1 MAITSSSF
9 PWGSDASDKVTIEWD
24 PAVKSQPI
32 KVYTTANNTGSSR
45 VMNIVVTPNHP
56 GENAVIEIAQPGTDP
71 IVSTTY
77 GPLKIKGASLVCN
90 GNIVDSASSFTFP
103 AGVCNLDLTLNAFK
117 DRTDTYASGAV
128 VTTEV
133 AATGDTFYVG
143 GILWEND
150 PSEYYRMLS
159 YSGSASDAVW
169 TANDNN
175 TTKSCLFSSLGTT
188 ITPSYSNLTFT
199 IGISTT
205 SLDLATENA
214 ISGSG
219 IDIITGLQQEAN
231 SIVGIS
237 AISRVSWNEPRLTS
251 AAASSQYGYAH
262 YKGIY
267 TFTSGSFDTSN
278 RVIPVTF
285 TSSTS
290 WLVIDSQNPSY
301 SAALSQVLVRSG
313 SANTTGQDR
322 TGFLDVYPYNF
333 PEFGMIDIVNVIQA
347 GEVTKTEVTIRGF
360 LQSSATGGLP
370 TLRLTASP
378 QAPAST
384 LEVTVS
390 VINKNS
396 GSRVETYLIA
406 SGSSVELY
414 TLSDGDTRVSIVD
427 VSPKEDSSCTYTRWL
442 N

>member
-90 GNIVDSASSFTFP
+90 GTIVDSASSFTFP
-103 AGVCNLDLTLNAFK
+103 AGVCNLDLTLNVFK

-133 AATGDTFYVG
+133 AAFGDTFYVG

-169 TANDNN
+169 TANGNN
-175 TTKSCLFSSLGTT
+175 TTKSCLFSSVGTT
-188 ITPSYSNLTFT
+188 ITPDYSNLTFT

-262 YKGIY
+262 YTGVY
-267 TFTSGSFDTSN
+267 TFTSGSFDTSS
-278 RVIPVTF
+278 RFIPVTF
-285 TSSTS
+285 TSGTS

-301 SAALSQVLVRSG
+301 SATQSQVLVRSG

-322 TGFLDVYPYNF
+322 TGYLDVYPYNF
-333 PEFGMIDIVNVIQA
+333 PEFGMIDRVNVIQA
-347 GEVTKTEVTIRGF
+347 GGVTKTTVTIRGI

-384 LEVTVS
+384 LEVSVS
-390 VINKNS
+390 IINTS
-396 GSRVETYLIA
+396 GSRTEIYSMPA
-406 SGSSVELY
+406 GSSVELY
-414 TLSDGDTRVSIVD
+414 TLSAGDTRVSIVG
-427 VSPKEDSSCTYTRWL
+427 VSPTEDSSCTYTF
-442 N
+442 

>member
-32 KVYTTANNTGSSR
+32 KVYTAANNTGSPR

-77 GPLKIKGASLVCN
+77 GPLKIKGASLALVCN

-103 AGVCNLDLTLNAFK
+103 AGVCNLDLILNAFK

-133 AATGDTFYVG
+133 AAIGDTFYVG
-143 GILWEND
+143 GVLWEND

-169 TANDNN
+169 TANGNN
-175 TTKSCLFSSLGTT
+175 TTKSCLFSSIGTT

-237 AISRVSWNEPRLTS
+237 AIRRVSWNEPQLTS

-262 YKGIY
+262 YTGIC

-285 TSSTS
+285 TSDTS
-290 WLVIDSQNPSY
+290 WLVIDSQNPYY
-301 SAALSQVLVRSG
+301 SAVLSQVLVRSG

-322 TGFLDVYPYNF
+322 TGYLYVYPYNL
-333 PEFGMIDIVNVIQA
+333 PEFGMIDVVNVIQA
-347 GEVTKTEVTIRGF
+347 G
-360 LQSSATGGLP
+360 
-370 TLRLTASP
+370 
-378 QAPAST
+378 
-384 LEVTVS
+384 
-390 VINKNS
+390 
-396 GSRVETYLIA
+396 
-406 SGSSVELY
+406 
-414 TLSDGDTRVSIVD
+414 
-427 VSPKEDSSCTYTRWL
+427 
-442 N
+442 

>member
-32 KVYTTANNTGSSR
+32 KVYTTANNTGSPR

-103 AGVCNLDLTLNAFK
+103 AGVCNLDLTLDAFK

-133 AATGDTFYVG
+133 EAIGDTFYVG

-169 TANDNN
+169 TANGNN

-262 YKGIY
+262 YTGVY
-267 TFTSGSFDTSN
+267 TFTSGSFDTSS
-278 RVIPVTF
+278 RFIPVTF
-285 TSSTS
+285 TSGTS

-301 SAALSQVLVRSG
+301 SATKSQVLVRSG

-322 TGFLDVYPYNF
+322 TGYLDVYPYNF
-333 PEFGMIDIVNVIQA
+333 PEFGMIDRVNVIQA
-347 GEVTKTEVTIRGF
+347 GGVTKTTVTIRGI

-378 QAPAST
+378 KAPAST

-390 VINKNS
+390 VINKTS
-396 GSRVETYLIA
+396 GSRVETYSIA
-406 SGSSVELY
+406 AGSSVELY

-427 VSPKEDSSCTYTRWL
+427 VSPTEDSSCTYTF
-442 N
+442 

>member
-56 GENAVIEIAQPGTDP
+56 GENAVIEIDQPGTDP

-103 AGVCNLDLTLNAFK
+103 AGVCNLDLTLNVFK

-133 AATGDTFYVG
+133 EAIGDTFYVG
-143 GILWEND
+143 GVLWEND

-169 TANDNN
+169 TANGNN
-175 TTKSCLFSSLGTT
+175 TTKSCLFSSVGTT
-188 ITPSYSNLTFT
+188 ITPDYSNLTFT

-205 SLDLATENA
+205 SLDFATENA

-219 IDIITGLQQEAN
+219 INIITGLQQEAN

-251 AAASSQYGYAH
+251 AAASSQYGYAN
-262 YKGIY
+262 YSGIY

-278 RVIPVTF
+278 RFIPVTF
-285 TSSTS
+285 TSATS
-290 WLVIDSQNPSY
+290 WLVIDSQTPAY
-301 SAALSQVLVRSG
+301 SATQSRVLVRSG
-313 SANTTGQDR
+313 SANTTGQER
-322 TGFLDVYPYNF
+322 TGYLDVYPYNF
-333 PEFGMIDIVNVIQA
+333 PEFGMIDRVNVIQA
-347 GEVTKTEVTIRGF
+347 G
-360 LQSSATGGLP
+360 GG
-370 TLRLTASP
+370 
-378 QAPAST
+378 
-384 LEVTVS
+384 
-390 VINKNS
+390 N
-396 GSRVETYLIA
+396 
-406 SGSSVELY
+406 
-414 TLSDGDTRVSIVD
+414 
-427 VSPKEDSSCTYTRWL
+427 
-442 N
+442 

>member
-24 PAVKSQPI
+24 PVVKSQPI

-56 GENAVIEIAQPGTDP
+56 GDNAVIEIAQSGTDP

-103 AGVCNLDLTLNAFK
+103 AGVCNLELTLNVFK

-133 AATGDTFYVG
+133 AAIGDTFYVG
-143 GILWEND
+143 GVLWEND
-150 PSEYYRMLS
+150 PSEYYRMIS

-169 TANDNN
+169 TANGNN
-175 TTKSCLFSSLGTT
+175 ITKSCLFSSLGTT

-205 SLDLATENA
+205 SLDAATENA

-219 IDIITGLQQEAN
+219 SDIITGLQQEAN
-231 SIVGIS
+231 SIVGFS
-237 AISRVSWNEPRLTS
+237 DISRVSWNDPRLTS

-262 YKGIY
+262 YTGIY
-267 TFTSGSFDTSN
+267 TFTSGSLDTSS
-278 RVIPVTF
+278 RFIPVTF
-285 TSSTS
+285 TSATS
-290 WLVIDSQNPSY
+290 WLVVDSQNPSY
-301 SAALSQVLVRSG
+301 SATKSQVLVRSG

-322 TGFLDVYPYNF
+322 TGYLDVYSYNL
-333 PEFGMIDIVNVIQA
+333 PDFGLLDRVNVVQA
-347 GEVTKTEVTIRGF
+347 GGAVKTTVTIRGF
-360 LQSSATGGLP
+360 LQSSPTGGLP
-370 TLRLTASP
+370 TLRLSASP

-384 LEVTVS
+384 LAVS
-390 VINKNS
+390 VSIINIS
-396 GSRVETYLIA
+396 GSRSETYSMPA
-406 SGSSVELY
+406 GSRSELY
-414 TLSDGDTRVSIVD
+414 TLSDGDTRVSIVG
-427 VSPKEDSSCTYTRWL
+427 VSPTKDSSCTYTF
-442 N
+442 

>member
-56 GENAVIEIAQPGTDP
+56 GENAVIEIAQPGTYP

-77 GPLKIKGASLVCN
+77 GPLKIKGASLICN
-90 GNIVDSASSFTFP
+90 GTIVDSASSFTFP
-103 AGVCNLDLTLNAFK
+103 AGVCNLELTLNVFK

-133 AATGDTFYVG
+133 AAIGDTFYVG
-143 GILWEND
+143 GVLWEND

-169 TANDNN
+169 TANGNN
-175 TTKSCLFSSLGTT
+175 TTKSCLFSSVGTT
-188 ITPSYSNLTFT
+188 ITPDYSNLTFT

-237 AISRVSWNEPRLTS
+237 DISRVSWNDPRLTS
-251 AAASSQYGYAH
+251 AAASTQYGYAH
-262 YKGIY
+262 YTGIC
-267 TFTSGSFDTSN
+267 TFASGSLDTSS
-278 RVIPVTF
+278 RFIPVTF
-285 TSSTS
+285 TSATS
-290 WLVIDSQNPSY
+290 WLVVDGQNPFY
-301 SAALSQVLVRSG
+301 SATQSQVLVRSG

-322 TGFLDVYPYNF
+322 TGYLDVYSYNL
-333 PEFGMIDIVNVIQA
+333 PNFGMLDRVNVVQA
-347 GEVTKTEVTIRGF
+347 GEAVKTTVTIRGI

-378 QAPAST
+378 KAPAST
-384 LEVTVS
+384 LEVS
-390 VINKNS
+390 VFVISTS
-396 GSRVETYLIA
+396 GSRTEAYSMPA
-406 SGSSVELY
+406 GSRVELY
-414 TLSDGDTRVSIVD
+414 TLSAGDTRVSIVG
-427 VSPKEDSSCTYTRWL
+427 VSPTEDSSCTYTF
-442 N
+442 

>member
-90 GNIVDSASSFTFP
+90 GTIVDSASSFTFP
-103 AGVCNLDLTLNAFK
+103 AGVCNLDLTLNVFK

-133 AATGDTFYVG
+133 AAFGDTFYVG

-169 TANDNN
+169 TANGNN

-199 IGISTT
+199 IGVSTT
-205 SLDLATENA
+205 SLDVATENA
-214 ISGSG
+214 VSGSG
-219 IDIITGLQQEAN
+219 SDIITGLQQEAN

-262 YKGIY
+262 YTGVY
-267 TFTSGSFDTSN
+267 TFTSGSFDTSS
-278 RVIPVTF
+278 RFIPVTF
-285 TSSTS
+285 TSGTS

-301 SAALSQVLVRSG
+301 SATQSQVLVRSG

-322 TGFLDVYPYNF
+322 TGYLDVYPYNF
-333 PEFGMIDIVNVIQA
+333 PEFGMIDRVNVIQA
-347 GEVTKTEVTIRGF
+347 GGVTKTTVTIRGI

-390 VINKNS
+390 VINKTS
-396 GSRVETYLIA
+396 GSRVETYSIA
-406 SGSSVELY
+406 AGSRVELY

-427 VSPKEDSSCTYTRWL
+427 VSPTEDSSCTYTF
-442 N
+442 

>member
-90 GNIVDSASSFTFP
+90 GTIVDSASSFTFP
-103 AGVCNLDLTLNAFK
+103 AGVCNLDLTLNVFK

-133 AATGDTFYVG
+133 AAFGDTFYVG

-169 TANDNN
+169 TANGNN

-199 IGISTT
+199 IGVSTT
-205 SLDLATENA
+205 SLDVATENA
-214 ISGSG
+214 VSGSG
-219 IDIITGLQQEAN
+219 SDIITGLQQEAN
-231 SIVGIS
+231 SIVSIS
-237 AISRVSWNEPRLTS
+237 AISRVSWNEPRLSS

-262 YKGIY
+262 YTGVY
-267 TFTSGSFDTSN
+267 TFTSGSFATSS
-278 RVIPVTF
+278 RFIPVTF
-285 TSSTS
+285 TSGTS

-301 SAALSQVLVRSG
+301 SATQSQVLVRSG

-322 TGFLDVYPYNF
+322 TGYLDVYPYNF
-333 PEFGMIDIVNVIQA
+333 PEFGMIDRVNVIQA
-347 GEVTKTEVTIRGF
+347 GGVTKTTVTIRGI

-390 VINKNS
+390 VINKTS
-396 GSRVETYLIA
+396 GSRVETYSIA
-406 SGSSVELY
+406 AGSSVELY

-427 VSPKEDSSCTYTRWL
+427 VSPTEDSSCTYTF
-442 N
+442 

>member
-90 GNIVDSASSFTFP
+90 GTIVDSASSFTFP
-103 AGVCNLDLTLNAFK
+103 AGVCNLDLTLNVFK
-117 DRTDTYASGAV
+117 ARTDTYASGAV

-133 AATGDTFYVG
+133 AAFGDTFYVG

-169 TANDNN
+169 TANGNN

-199 IGISTT
+199 IGVSTT
-205 SLDLATENA
+205 SLDVATENA
-214 ISGSG
+214 VSGSG
-219 IDIITGLQQEAN
+219 SDIITGLQQEAN

-262 YKGIY
+262 YTGVY
-267 TFTSGSFDTSN
+267 TFTSGSFDTSS
-278 RVIPVTF
+278 RFIPVTF
-285 TSSTS
+285 TSGTS

-301 SAALSQVLVRSG
+301 SATQSQVLVRSG

-322 TGFLDVYPYNF
+322 TGYLDVYPYNF
-333 PEFGMIDIVNVIQA
+333 PEFGMIDRVNVIQA
-347 GEVTKTEVTIRGF
+347 GGVTKTTVTIRGI

-390 VINKNS
+390 VINKTS
-396 GSRVETYLIA
+396 GSRVETYSIA
-406 SGSSVELY
+406 AGSSVELY

-427 VSPKEDSSCTYTRWL
+427 VSPTEDSSCTYTF
-442 N
+442 

>member
-133 AATGDTFYVG
+133 EAIGDTFYVG

-150 PSEYYRMLS
+150 LSEYYRMLS

-169 TANDNN
+169 TANGNN
-175 TTKSCLFSSLGTT
+175 TTKSCLFSSLDTT

-199 IGISTT
+199 IGVSTT
-205 SLDLATENA
+205 SLDVATENA
-214 ISGSG
+214 VSGSG
-219 IDIITGLQQEAN
+219 SDIITGLQQEAN
-231 SIVGIS
+231 SIVDVT
-237 AISRVSWNEPRLTS
+237 AIRRVSWNEPRLTS

-262 YKGIY
+262 YTGIY
-267 TFTSGSFDTSN
+267 IFTSGSFDTSN
-278 RVIPVTF
+278 RFIPVTF
-285 TSSTS
+285 TSATS
-290 WLVIDSQNPSY
+290 WLVIDSKTPSY
-301 SAALSQVLVRSG
+301 SATQSRVLVRSG
-313 SANTTGQDR
+313 SANTTGKDR
-322 TGFLDVYPYNF
+322 TGFLNVYPF
-333 PEFGMIDIVNVIQA
+333 DSPESGMIDMANVIQA
-347 GEVTKTEVTIRGF
+347 GGVTKTTVTIRGI
-360 LQSSATGGLP
+360 LQSSTTGVLP

-378 QAPAST
+378 KAPAST

-390 VINKNS
+390 VINKTS
-396 GSRVETYLIA
+396 GSRVETYSIA
-406 SGSSVELY
+406 AGSSVELY

-427 VSPKEDSSCTYTRWL
+427 VSPTEDSSCTYTF
-442 N
+442 

>member
-32 KVYTTANNTGSSR
+32 KVYTTANNTGSFR

-56 GENAVIEIAQPGTDP
+56 GENAVIEIAQSGTDP

-77 GPLKIKGASLVCN
+77 GPLKIKDASLVCN
-90 GNIVDSASSFTFP
+90 GSIVDSASSFTFP
-103 AGVCNLDLTLNAFK
+103 AGVCNLELTLNVFK

-133 AATGDTFYVG
+133 EAIGDTFYVG
-143 GILWEND
+143 GVLWEND
-150 PSEYYRMLS
+150 PSEYYRMIS

-169 TANDNN
+169 TANGNN

-205 SLDLATENA
+205 SLDAATENA

-219 IDIITGLQQEAN
+219 SDIITGLQQEAN
-231 SIVGIS
+231 SIVGFS
-237 AISRVSWNEPRLTS
+237 DISRVSWNNPRLTS

-262 YKGIY
+262 YTGIY
-267 TFTSGSFDTSN
+267 TFTSGSLDTSS
-278 RVIPVTF
+278 RFIPVTF
-285 TSSTS
+285 TSATS
-290 WLVIDSQNPSY
+290 WLVVDSQNPSY
-301 SAALSQVLVRSG
+301 SATKSQVLVRSG

-322 TGFLDVYPYNF
+322 TGYLDVYSYNL
-333 PEFGMIDIVNVIQA
+333 PDFGLLGRVNVVQA
-347 GEVTKTEVTIRGF
+347 GGAVKTTVTIREF
-360 LQSSATGGLP
+360 LQSSPTGGLS
-370 TLRLTASP
+370 TLRLSASP

-384 LEVTVS
+384 LAVS
-390 VINKNS
+390 VSIINIS
-396 GSRVETYLIA
+396 GSRTETYSMPA
-406 SGSSVELY
+406 GSSVELY
-414 TLSDGDTRVSIVD
+414 TLSAGDTRASIVG
-427 VSPKEDSSCTYTRWL
+427 VSPTEDSSCTYTF
-442 N
+442 